1 VDSIKKDLTIH
12 GTQSAVGSSRQPLIT
27 YYERGG
33 YIYLPKAYGISLAKR
48 ERLTFSRIDSAGDSI
63 DVTFSGKLRANQVG
77 VVHVLQLYYVRPSTE
92 NSYTG
97 TLVVSG

>member
-1 VDSIKKDLTIH
+1 MSVVVGKLVRYRKAFLRDKRIDVDSIKKDLTIH

-48 ERLTFSRIDSAGDSI
+48 ERLTFSRIDSSDEQRG
-63 DVTFSGKLRANQVG
+63 
-77 VVHVLQLYYVRPSTE
+77 PS
-92 NSYTG
+92 
-97 TLVVSG
+97 